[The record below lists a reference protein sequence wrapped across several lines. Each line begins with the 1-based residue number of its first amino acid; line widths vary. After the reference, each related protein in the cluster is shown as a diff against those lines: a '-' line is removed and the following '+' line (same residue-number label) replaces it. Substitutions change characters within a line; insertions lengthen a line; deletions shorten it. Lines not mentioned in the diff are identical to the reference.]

1 MTGAKLQLLRGDA
14 MPQRLEVALA
24 EFDRVAPAHAA
35 VVREEFGRLRT
46 AVADLEAG
54 RIDVHVTRL
63 QSKAIVDL
71 SGVASDVVVATRY
84 AESTSQ
90 RMTAASERLANLAE
104 RMVDEEDRA
113 ADGIRQQHAHA
124 HAQRIAELEAQVAHA
139 KSRERVVIAT
149 VGAIASAVSAA
160 IALAASYLAGGG

>member
-1 MTGAKLQLLRGDA
+1 MPGAKLQLLRGDV
-14 MPQRLEVALA
+14 MPQRLEVALT
-24 EFDRVAPAHAA
+24 EFDRIAPVHAA

-63 QSKAIVDL
+63 QSKAILDL
-71 SGVASDVVVATRY
+71 SDVGRDVVVATRY

-104 RMVDEEDRA
+104 RMVEDEDREA
-113 ADGIRQQHAHA
+113 SDVRQRNEHL
-124 HAQRIAELEAQVAHA
+124 HAQRVVELEAEVARA
-139 KSRERVVIAT
+139 KSRERVVIAI
-149 VGAIASAVSAA
+149 VGAISSALTAA
-160 IALAASYLAGGG
+160 LALAASYLAGGG